1 MTTVNRNAIVPYSA
15 AQMYALVDDI
25 ARYPEF
31 LPWCAEAR
39 EISRTPDEVQATL
52 TLQWKGFSKNF
63 TTRNLLQPH
72 KMMEIRLVDG
82 PFKHLEG
89 FWQFTPLGDQGS
101 KVQLALEFEFSNH
114 FISLAFSKVFE
125 QISLQLVQAFC
136 TRAVDVYGK

>member
-1 MTTVNRNAIVPYSA
+1 MTTVNRSAIVPYSA
-15 AQMYALVDDI
+15 AQMYALVDNI

-31 LPWCAEAR
+31 LPWCAAAQ
-39 EISRTPDEVQATL
+39 EISRTPDAVQAML

-114 FISLAFSKVFE
+114 LISLAFSKVFE